1 MNSSMSGALLAMRIA
16 AFGALVAL
24 MMAGEAAAHAS
35 LTGAEPADGSVG
47 ENAPSALRLDFNE
60 PVSPLVLRIVRPDGE
75 ALDLED
81 FEVRDR
87 TVEIGAP
94 PGLGE
99 GTHVLTWRVVSSD
112 GHPVGG
118 SVVFSIGA
126 PSAAPPALGEPVDRT
141 VSAANWLAKL
151 GIYVGLF
158 PGAGGAFALAWFVS
172 RSRPAARPV
181 LATILVGLMAT
192 AVSPGLQGLDALGAP
207 MARLSDPM
215 VWSAG
220 LATSYGPTIKLM
232 LAGLAATALSV
243 LSAGP
248 ALSKFLAA
256 AGLAAGAYALTLSG
270 HASAAE
276 PQWLTRP
283 AVALHAAGIAVW
295 VGALVPL
302 GLALRADAPD
312 AITGLKRFSMFIPFA
327 VAALIAA
334 GIVLAIIQVETPAAL
349 TGTAY
354 GQLFLAK
361 LGCLA
366 ALFALAAF
374 NRWKLTRPVLAQD
387 ANARTKLVRSIAAE
401 TLVVLVIIAVAA
413 GWRFTP
419 PPRALAIAAAQP
431 ALVHI
436 HTADGMADVAV
447 TPGRAG
453 AVSVS
458 AVIMTGDFGPL
469 DAKEVAFVFSSPSAG
484 IEPFRRE
491 AQRHGDGSWRADGVI
506 LPLPGLWTV
515 RLDILVTDFDIVRL
529 STQIEI
535 RP

>member
-1 MNSSMSGALLAMRIA
+1 MTNLKPETWLAARLVTLAM
-16 AFGALVAL
+16 LVAL
-24 MMAGEAAAHAS
+24 AFMGQAAAHAS
-35 LTGAEPADGSVG
+35 LIGAEPADGAVV
-47 ENAPSALRLDFNE
+47 ENAPGSFRLDFNE

-75 ALDLED
+75 ASDLGD

-94 PGLGE
+94 SDLDD

-126 PSAAPPALGEPVDRT
+126 PSAAPPPVGAPVDRT

-151 GIYVGLF
+151 GVYVGLF
-158 PGAGGAFALAWFVS
+158 LGAGGSFARIWLVPAS
-172 RSRPAARPV
+172 RAGSGPV
-181 LATILVGLMAT
+181 LAASIVGLVSA

-207 MARLSDPM
+207 MARLTDPL

-220 LATSYGPTIKLM
+220 LATSYGLTIKLM
-232 LAGLAATALSV
+232 LVGLVAAALSV
-243 LSAGP
+243 LPTRP
-248 ALSKFLAA
+248 AFSGFLAT
-256 AGLAAGAYALTLSG
+256 AGLGACAYALTLSG

-302 GLALRADAPD
+302 GLALRANTPD
-312 AITGLKRFSMFIPFA
+312 AMNGLNRFSSFIPLA

-334 GIVLAIIQVETPAAL
+334 GIVLAIIQIEKPAAL

-354 GQLFLAK
+354 GRLFLAK
-361 LGCLA
+361 LGCLSV
-366 ALFALAAF
+366 LFALAAF
-374 NRWKLTRPVLAQD
+374 NRWKLTRPALAGD
-387 ANARTKLVRSIAAE
+387 ARALVRSIAAE

-419 PPRALAIAAAQP
+419 PPRALAMAAAQP

-436 HTADGMADVAV
+436 HAADAMADIAV

-453 AVSVS
+453 AVAVS
-458 AVIMTGDFGPL
+458 AVIMTADFGPL
-469 DAKEVAFVFSSPSAG
+469 DAKEVAFVFSNPPAG

-491 AQRHGDGSWRADGVI
+491 TQRPGDGTWRADDVI
-506 LPLPGLWTV
+506 LPLPGRWTI

-529 STQIEI
+529 SSEIEI